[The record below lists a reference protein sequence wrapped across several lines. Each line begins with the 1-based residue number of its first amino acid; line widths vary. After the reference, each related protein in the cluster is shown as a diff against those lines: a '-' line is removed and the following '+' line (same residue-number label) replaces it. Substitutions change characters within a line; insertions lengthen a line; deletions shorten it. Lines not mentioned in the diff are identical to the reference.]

1 MPEDFALLLL
11 ESPWWTPKNN
21 PTRASSL
28 PFFQGLERLYDHFNI
43 YYSTFYDTQGFES
56 ALAQDLIHTHEKRQ
70 ILYIG
75 AHGTESSIANG
86 RASTIL
92 EKVALYGD
100 KIEGVIVSSCLV
112 GARESNLWSPVLI
125 NKTRWVFAYR
135 HSVNWLDSLLI
146 ELALLEALAL
156 AEDGYADDRDAL
168 LETFASALAKF
179 NPLLPLGSEGET
191 LADCICLMQR
201 AKYKRNPENLTNE
214 LVAQTWS
221 EQ

>member
-1 MPEDFALLLL
+1 MSEDFALLLL
-11 ESPWWTPKNN
+11 ESPWWTPRSN

-28 PFFQGLERLYDHFNI
+28 PFFQGLERLHNHFNI
-43 YYSTFYDTQGFES
+43 YYSTFYDTQSFES
-56 ALAQDLIHTHEKRQ
+56 ALAQDLTHTHEKRQ

-75 AHGTESSIANG
+75 AHGTESRIANG
-86 RASTIL
+86 RASAIM

-112 GARESNLWSPVLI
+112 GARESNLWSPVFI

-156 AEDGYADDRDAL
+156 AEEGYADDRDAL
-168 LETFASALAKF
+168 LQTFANALAKF
-179 NPLLPLGSEGET
+179 NPLLPLGSDGEP
-191 LADCICLMQR
+191 LMDCICLVQR
-201 AKYKRNPENLTNE
+201 AKHKRNPENITEQLIE
-214 LVAQTWS
+214 DTWPN
-221 EQ
+221 